1 MALLLYGVVG
11 YEFNARTVA
20 DYLKENKKGPVHV
33 RVDSPGGDAF
43 AGMAIYNLL
52 RTSGRHVTIEVDGL
66 AASAASVIAM
76 AGDDIAIAEGGFIMI
91 HRASTL
97 AFGNANDIKDEVAVL
112 EKIDEAMA
120 GIYSRRT
127 TQSPATIAAMMDA
140 TTWMNAGEA
149 IGKGF
154 ATRKSAAPARAARF
168 DSTLAYANAP
178 AAVAARLQVQ
188 STSATV
194 VAQEPSKTDMS
205 LEELKATLESALAP
219 VVARLA
225 ALEAPQASVAPA
237 VVTPEPEPEPEPVVE
252 IEPAVEDAAAAD
264 VRAMYLAAVESAFD
278 RYCAQGKLAPS
289 AKEHFV
295 TASQAP
301 AGFKALCAMYESAP
315 SIVSGEPLKAAP
327 VASAPARVYSPDT
340 IAWAKKAQIDLTA
353 LDAKE
358 AK

>member
-20 DYLKENKKGPVHV
+20 DYLKENKKGPIHV

-52 RTSGRHVTIEVDGL
+52 RTSGRHVTVEVDGL

-76 AGDDIAIAEGGFIMI
+76 AGDDIAISEGGFIMI

-97 AFGNANDIKDEVAVL
+97 AFGNANDIKDEIAVL

-154 ATRKSAAPARAARF
+154 ATRKSTAPARAASF
-168 DSTLAYANAP
+168 DSTFAYANAP
-178 AAVAARLQVQ
+178 DAVKARLQLQ

-194 VAQEPSKTDMS
+194 VAQEPSRTDMS
-205 LEELKATLESALAP
+205 PEELKATLESALAP

-225 ALEAPQASVAPA
+225 ALEAPKASAAPA
-237 VVTPEPEPEPEPVVE
+237 VVTPEPEPAVE
-252 IEPAVEDAAAAD
+252 VEETVEDAAAAD
-264 VRAMYLAAVESAFD
+264 VRAMYSAAVDSAFD
-278 RYCAQGKLAPS
+278 RFCAQGKLAPG

-295 TASQAP
+295 TASKAP
-301 AGFKALCAMYESAP
+301 AAFKALCAMYESAP
-315 SIVSGEPLKAAP
+315 AVVSGEPIKAAP